1 MLTPTQ
7 LARLAAWAGITPD
20 THKHLFNL
28 RLHCCECGSQSHL
41 ANGSTW
47 VCSNDACPAFDYG
60 FFGAK
65 GYKQAQRLVAVLPA
79 PTDPAA
85 DAREVDRVW
94 LADVIHTLTALDS
107 PSSHFADVRFVPQ
120 LNGGF
125 YCTADAYVPNSLG
138 RKEHCEFGDS
148 ATLALLLAAHAAGVP
163 EVAEAMG
170 DEA

>member
-1 MLTPTQ
+1 MTPAQ
-7 LARLAAWAGITPD
+7 LARLAAWAGISPETHVYLFIHVDGVWKYLGPD
-20 THKHLFNL
+20 
-28 RLHCCECGSQSHL
+28 
-41 ANGSTW
+41 
-47 VCSNDACPAFDYG
+47 
-60 FFGAK
+60 
-65 GYKQAQRLVAVLPA
+65 

-85 DAREVDRVW
+85 DPREVDRVW

-148 ATLALLLAAHAAGVP
+148 ATLALLLAARAAGVP
-163 EVAEAMG
+163 EVIAACGLKESEEG
-170 DEA
+170 